1 MEVHAVSGQKV
12 PLPSST
18 AGNTLPKTAAAGRD
32 TFLRLLV
39 AQLEHQNP
47 LSPMENADFTA
58 QLAQFSTLE
67 QTEAMNKNLSSL
79 VETQKALS
87 NMQVG
92 IQAAGLIGKDVQV
105 RHDTIQV
112 KDGKWSPLAYTL
124 PSNAVEV
131 SIDIVDQAGQLRQ
144 SLRKVNQPAGEH
156 AVPRYKD
163 DKQVVQLPDGTY
175 RVVVTARD
183 AAGQTL
189 PTTTMLQGRVEG
201 VAYVDN
207 QPHFLIGG
215 RHVACSDIVGIGE
228 SRD

>member
-1 MEVHAVSGQKV
+1 MEVHTVSGQKL
-12 PLPSST
+12 PLSSST
-18 AGNTLPKTAAAGRD
+18 TGNTLGKTAEAGRD

-67 QTEAMNKNLSSL
+67 QIEAMNKNLTSL
-79 VETQKALS
+79 VDTQKALS
-87 NMQVG
+87 NTQASM
-92 IQAAGLIGKDVQV
+92 QAASLIGKDVQV
-105 RHDTIQV
+105 RHETIQI
-112 KDGKWSPLAYTL
+112 KDGKWSTLAYTL

-131 SIDIVDQAGQLRQ
+131 SINIVDQAGQLRQ
-144 SLRKVNQPAGEH
+144 SLQKVNQPAGEH

-163 DKQVVQLPDGTY
+163 DKQVAQLPDGTY

-183 AAGQTL
+183 AAGQIL
-189 PTTTMLQGRVEG
+189 PIATMLQGRVEG

-207 QPHFLIGG
+207 QPHFLMGG
-215 RHVACSDIVGIGE
+215 RHVAFSDIVGIRE